1 MQTFECSSVVCF
13 TFRFKGSD
21 NRPAS
26 SDRLTHTTMER
37 LRSELFYLKV
47 MMRKEQKA
55 TQRKERGQEL
65 RRNSLLRSAVIVYA
79 HLPGEVTQ
87 CAKYLMMNYSGLFH
101 GPESSIQHDIE
112 VVYTDTDAE
121 TSAAWLEWSPEKAT
135 PTQLRT
141 AKRWIHELHV
151 LQWVEQQKKKLRE

>member
-1 MQTFECSSVVCF
+1 
-13 TFRFKGSD
+13 
-21 NRPAS
+21 
-26 SDRLTHTTMER
+26 
-37 LRSELFYLKV
+37 LKV

-101 GPESSIQHDIE
+101 GPESSIQHE
-112 VVYTDTDAE
+112 LENVYMETDAE
-121 TSAAWLEWSPEKAT
+121 TLAAWLEWSPEKAT

-141 AKRWIHELHV
+141 AKRRIHDLHV
-151 LQWVEQQKKKLRE
+151 LHWVEKQNKAQGVALPPRLVFRTARFVED